1 MILPNRIKMLFKTY
15 SVHIFQ
21 ISHQKDFS
29 LLPCKSRYQKFLLV
43 NSFQQEYI
51 FFVKDSGLFFLQGN
65 TINSVSQQVLPHT
78 SLYLKSS
85 ITKVEKF

>member
-1 MILPNRIKMLFKTY
+1 MILPNRIKTLFKIY

-29 LLPCKSRYQKFLLV
+29 LLPYKSRYKKFLLV

-51 FFVKDSGLFFLQGN
+51 FFIKDSGIFFIVKYHKYGLPTCPPSHQ
-65 TINSVSQQVLPHT
+65 SLSQII
-78 SLYLKSS
+78 YNYG
-85 ITKVEKF
+85 